1 MKTIVLES
9 PGSFSIVE
17 KDHKQAVPADSAL
30 IKIRRVAVCGTDLH
44 AYKGNQPF
52 FTYPRILG
60 HEIAGE
66 VVSVGSDV
74 RHLQAGD
81 LCAIEPYRN
90 LEVDQAVRRGKTN
103 CGKSVSVL
111 GVHED
116 GAMREY
122 IVYQADKLHQVNDL
136 NLDEVAIIE
145 PLAIGRHAIVRADIQ
160 AEDSILIVGMGPIGY
175 GILMQ
180 CPAGNQK
187 IAVVDIS
194 EKRLARVK
202 EQFPDVSIISA
213 ANDVASQLENTFA
226 GELPTIVIDATG
238 NKQAMEST
246 FNYTAAGGTIVY
258 VGLFT
263 GQVTF
268 DDPTF
273 HRKELTLKASRNAT
287 KADFACVID
296 LIRTKKINL
305 NDYITHRVD
314 FLNVPKE
321 FESLYH
327 GDVMK
332 AIIDFDRH

>member
-9 PGSFSIVE
+9 PGNFSIVE

-180 CPAGNQK
+180 CAAGNQK

-202 EQFPDVSIISA
+202 EQFPDVSIINA